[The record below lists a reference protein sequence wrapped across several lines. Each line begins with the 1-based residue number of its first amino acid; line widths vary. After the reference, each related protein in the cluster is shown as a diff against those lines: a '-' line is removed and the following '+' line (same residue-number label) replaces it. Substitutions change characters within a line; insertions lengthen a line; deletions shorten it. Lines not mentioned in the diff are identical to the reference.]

1 MYSDW
6 KRTLCK
12 VKDSFQTQRIWLV
25 FVFVWICVC
34 TWGMVKSVS
43 SKYMI
48 LGVDTSA
55 IDYIIYQQEANF
67 SGIQIFPF
75 IFLLGMKCKRNSL
88 ELQYILRYKT
98 KAKLF
103 RSQLRESFVYS
114 VLSGGLLVGLS
125 AVTGFIQSGLL
136 LNWSDMDSV
145 YFYKTGGEILQG
157 NFFVLAGITWIF
169 YILKFMILFQI
180 MDILLWFP
188 KWLFLFWV
196 MYLVVLTVEMGYIG
210 KILFKVFAIDYILC
224 KTPIVFILLIFLGI
238 VVLCIE
244 HILGIQLIRQ
254 RDVGR

>member
-6 KRTLCK
+6 KRTFCK
-12 VKDSFQTQRIWLV
+12 VKDSFQTQRIWLI

-34 TWGMVKSVS
+34 TLGMIKNVS

-48 LGVDTSA
+48 LGVNTSA

-75 IFLLGMKCKRNSL
+75 IFLSGMKCKRNSI
-88 ELQYILRYKT
+88 EIQYILRYKT

-114 VLSGGLLVGLS
+114 VVAGGLLVGLS
-125 AVTGFIQSGLL
+125 AIAGFIQSGLL
-136 LNWSDMDSV
+136 LNWSNMDSV

-157 NFFVLAGITWIF
+157 NFFVFAGTVWLF

-180 MDILLWFP
+180 VDILLWFP
-188 KWLFLFWV
+188 KWLFLFWI
-196 MYLVVLTVEMGYIG
+196 MYLVAVAVEMGHVG
-210 KILFKVFAIDYILC
+210 KILFEVFKVDYIFC
-224 KTPIVFILLIFLGI
+224 RTPGTFVLLIFLGI
-238 VVLCIE
+238 VALCME